1 MLASPDG
8 LWPAAVALPGQ
19 PPADDSK
26 SPYSLISLIEQA
38 VLQQSRLAV
47 AHHLLFR
54 IFGNKKTAW
63 IQLRP
68 AGLCQS
74 HVVTPHNAIGHFPS
88 AMDLMDLL
96 HTKHR
101 VGPGSVFHV
110 LDGAN
115 PKIADNL
122 LVLDLADRVVIPQLI
137 HRVHPQV

>member
-1 MLASPDG
+1 MLASPDS

-26 SPYSLISLIEQA
+26 CPYLLVSFIKQA

-54 IFGNKKTAW
+54 IFGNQQTAW

-68 AGLCQS
+68 AGLCQP
-74 HVVTPHNAIGHFPS
+74 HVITPHNAIGHLSS

-96 HTKHR
+96 HTKH
-101 VGPGSVFHV
+101 
-110 LDGAN
+110 
-115 PKIADNL
+115 
-122 LVLDLADRVVIPQLI
+122 
-137 HRVHPQV
+137 